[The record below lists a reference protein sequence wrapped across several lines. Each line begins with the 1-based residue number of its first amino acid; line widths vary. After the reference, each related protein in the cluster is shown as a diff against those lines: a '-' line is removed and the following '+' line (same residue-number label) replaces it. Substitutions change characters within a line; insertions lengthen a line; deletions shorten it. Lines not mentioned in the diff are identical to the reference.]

1 MMVVVR
7 VITGGYKSIV
17 AGRTGFGIGNQLR
30 REVSYYYR
38 KIILIYMTT
47 YARVRMQNG
56 NVPGCPYILQNL
68 LLFSIY
74 S

>member
-30 REVSYYYR
+30 REVSYYFR
-38 KIILIYMTT
+38 KIIFNLHDHL
-47 YARVRMQNG
+47 RESQNAKRQCSWLSLY
-56 NVPGCPYILQNL
+56 PAKSPSFQH
-68 LLFSIY
+68 S
-74 S
+74 